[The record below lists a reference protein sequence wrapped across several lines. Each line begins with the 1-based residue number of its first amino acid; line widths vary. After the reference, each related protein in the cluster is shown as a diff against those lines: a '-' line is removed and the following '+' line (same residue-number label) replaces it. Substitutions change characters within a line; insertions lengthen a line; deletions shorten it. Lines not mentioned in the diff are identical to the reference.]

1 MHRHALTAITAA
13 LLLTACV
20 PTETPA
26 GSKPGASA
34 KQAAVTLTAK
44 PAPFKPTVLHRGGDY
59 TSVLVTLTNR
69 GTKELSVNP
78 LYFKVTDSTGGVHRP
93 ELGMDEQQIETVA
106 IAAGEHITGTVTVKG
121 KLTVAS
127 VTFTD
132 GAFGQ
137 SVRASVS

>member
-26 GSKPGASA
+26 GSKSSVSA

-44 PAPFKPTVLHRGGDY
+44 PTPFKPTILHRGGDY

-78 LYFKVTDSTGGVHRP
+78 LYFKVTDADGGVHRP
-93 ELGMDEQQIETVA
+93 ELGMDEQQVDTVA
-106 IAAGEHITGTVTVKG
+106 IAPGEHITGTVTVKG

>member
-20 PTETPA
+20 PTDTPA
-26 GSKPGASA
+26 SSKPGATA
-34 KQAAVTLTAK
+34 KQARVTLTAK
-44 PAPFKPTVLHRGGDY
+44 PTEFKPTVLHRGGDY
-59 TSVLVTLTNR
+59 TSVQVTLTNR

-78 LYFKVTDSTGGVHRP
+78 LYFKVTDADGGVHRP
-93 ELGMDEQQIETVA
+93 ELGMDEQQIDTVA
-106 IAAGEHITGTVTVKG
+106 IAPGEHITGTVTVKG
-121 KLTVAS
+121 AITPAA

-132 GAFGQ
+132 GLIGQ

>member
-26 GSKPGASA
+26 GGKPSASA

-44 PAPFKPTVLHRGGDY
+44 PTPFKPTVLHRRGDY

-69 GTKELSVNP
+69 SSDQLSVNP
-78 LYFKVTDSTGGVHRP
+78 LYFKVTDADGGVHRP
-93 ELGMDEQQIETVA
+93 ELGMDEQQIDTVA
-106 IAAGEHITGTVTVKG
+106 IAPGEHITGTVTVKG